1 LTGYDGSF
9 FCMPVFDQIVTTQVG
24 KILKSKGI
32 SVKRSEK

>member
-1 LTGYDGSF
+1 MKLGSRK
-9 FCMPVFDQIVTTQVG
+9 PDRVGKIVTTQVG